1 MELQCQIL
9 GIEDKALLTDRY
21 ALLLR
26 RYNAPLPI
34 TDRISVADLSSQSHN
49 QHKLTQLQDSFQ
61 LANFIESRS
70 TGREKAVI
78 QASMKHSG
86 GWLLVLPVSYLG
98 LTMSTQEWRC
108 AAWFRLGKPI
118 YSSAGACPG
127 CGTANSDIYGI
138 HASICKSHGD
148 LINRHN
154 TVRDTLVSIAQ
165 SGNLNVVVEARHLLN
180 DVVVGE
186 KPADLLINNWRYG
199 RSLCI
204 DVCIANSLQ
213 FFQANRPFDPME
225 PLYAKEN
232 LKNEHYRARCLDRGL
247 LFEPFVIGS
256 LGGFTDAAIDI
267 MKELGS
273 AVANVHGLS
282 RSMAINRVRQRVMFA
297 VQKCQANSWIRR
309 GVLGNIMLY

>member
-1 MELQCQIL
+1 M
-9 GIEDKALLTDRY
+9 
-21 ALLLR
+21 
-26 RYNAPLPI
+26 
-34 TDRISVADLSSQSHN
+34 
-49 QHKLTQLQDSFQ
+49 
-61 LANFIESRS
+61 
-70 TGREKAVI
+70 
-78 QASMKHSG
+78 
-86 GWLLVLPVSYLG
+86 LVLDVVL
-98 LTMSTQEWRC
+98 LI
-108 AAWFRLGKPI
+108 L
-118 YSSAGACPG
+118 
-127 CGTANSDIYGI
+127 DIYGI

-273 AVANVHGLS
+273 DVANVHGLS
-282 RSMAINRVRQRVMFA
+282 RSVVVWQSIEFVKELCLLSRSV
-297 VQKCQANSWIRR
+297 KLI
-309 GVLGNIMLY
+309 LGFDVECWGI